1 MKFLI
6 DRPGVVLL
14 LSGIIAFLARQFF
27 GWVPL
32 IGGVM
37 STILFVFAIFAI
49 VGGVWLL
56 LMDRKD

>member
-14 LSGIIAFLARQFF
+14 LSGIVAFLARRFF

>member
-14 LSGIIAFLARQFF
+14 LSGIIAFLARRFF